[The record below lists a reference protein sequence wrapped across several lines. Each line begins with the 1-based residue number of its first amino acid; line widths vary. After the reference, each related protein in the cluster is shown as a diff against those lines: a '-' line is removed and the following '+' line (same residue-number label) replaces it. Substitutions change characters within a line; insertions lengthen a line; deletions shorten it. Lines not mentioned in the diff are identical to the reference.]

1 MMDDEFIKV
10 EIRELEKRDL
20 SKYTLIEGFP
30 GIGLTG
36 TIAAK
41 FLIEKLN
48 FRRFG
53 YIYSN
58 IFIPI
63 IRVRES
69 KPLHPSRIF
78 INDKY
83 KLVVILSEQIIPNR
97 YMDDFAR
104 AIAEWVQKKK
114 IKRVISLSGIRTEE
128 EEYAVYGIAAN
139 DKSKKLFPKYGIKE
153 VEEGVTSGITALILL
168 ELKYTNI
175 EAISLLATVKM
186 TTDYKAA
193 AEIIKKLNQMFEFNI
208 DVKPLEEEAKK
219 VEAEITQYLKR
230 LKALQKHTQEL
241 EEQGAP
247 RYYA

>member
-1 MMDDEFIKV
+1 MNDEFVKV
-10 EIRELEKRDL
+10 EIIELEERDL

-78 INDKY
+78 INDRY

-104 AIAEWVQKKK
+104 AIAEWIQKKK

-128 EEYAVYGIAAN
+128 EEYEVYGIAAN
-139 DKSKKLFPKYGIKE
+139 DKSKKLFSKYNIKE

-168 ELKYTNI
+168 ELKYTDI
-175 EAISLLATVKM
+175 EAISLLSTVKM

-219 VEAEITQYLKR
+219 VESEITEYLKK
-230 LKALQKHTQEL
+230 LKAIQKHTKTL
-241 EEQGAP
+241 EEEQKP
-247 RYYA
+247 TYYA

>member
-1 MMDDEFIKV
+1 MNDEFVKV
-10 EIRELEKRDL
+10 EIRELEERDL

-78 INDKY
+78 INDEY

-104 AIAEWVQKKK
+104 AIAEWIQQKK

-128 EEYAVYGIAAN
+128 EEYEVYGIAAN
-139 DKSKKLFPKYGIKE
+139 DKSKKIFSKYNIKE

-168 ELKYTNI
+168 ELKYTDI
-175 EAISLLATVKM
+175 EAISLLSTVKM

-219 VEAEITQYLKR
+219 VESEITEYLKK
-230 LKALQKHTQEL
+230 LKAIQKHTKTLE
-241 EEQGAP
+241 EEQGP
-247 RYYA
+247 TYYA